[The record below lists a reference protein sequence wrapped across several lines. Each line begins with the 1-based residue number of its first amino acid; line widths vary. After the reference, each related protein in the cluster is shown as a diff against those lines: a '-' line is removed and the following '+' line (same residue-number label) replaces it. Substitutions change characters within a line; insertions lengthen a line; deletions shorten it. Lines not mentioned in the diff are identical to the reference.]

1 MKLSVNYHVLSYKI
15 ITQIVATKSLY
26 LMGIEDSPVC
36 SRCRAY
42 VETIERKFWYCRDV
56 IKLWENTGNFIDG
69 LSVMSSRLIFTP
81 MKIILGVPEDTV
93 INQVIA
99 VGKNMIAKNSSL
111 NIDLL
116 ISKIKIN

>member
-1 MKLSVNYHVLSYKI
+1 MI
-15 ITQIVATKSLY
+15 
-26 LMGIEDSPVC
+26 
-36 SRCRAY
+36 
-42 VETIERKFWYCRDV
+42 KFW
-56 IKLWENTGNFIDG
+56 ENIANLIDG

-111 NIDLL
+111 NIDLF
-116 ISKIKIN
+116 ISKIKMDIMNEKCMAQKSCSMRKFRETWGNLENSLKQCE